1 MSAKDITRLRNLV
14 NIIYANALF
23 KNFNFEILCEL
34 SSSALHLQNFSE
46 WINHQWEI
54 SRIPAL
60 NVQGAWQRRVGT
72 TFRSTTY
79 WQWNVIL
86 ETELLDIDVG
96 KADYEEKQDLL
107 RTYSHEVCDV
117 VKRSWII

>member
-1 MSAKDITRLRNLV
+1 
-14 NIIYANALF
+14 
-23 KNFNFEILCEL
+23 
-34 SSSALHLQNFSE
+34 
-46 WINHQWEI
+46 
-54 SRIPAL
+54 
-60 NVQGAWQRRVGT
+60 
-72 TFRSTTY
+72 
-79 WQWNVIL
+79 VIL